1 MKSCFYCGGK
11 KVKYRRDESLKV
23 TVVCEKCGAE
33 VKTPCVTEDSARGFW
48 NMEQAKFEKSSKKD
62 KEEAAAS

>member
-1 MKSCFYCGGK
+1 MKSCFYCGSK

-33 VKTPCVTEDSARGFW
+33 VKTPYVTEDSARGFW